1 MVSICKR
8 YARAG
13 APVLIAAAGA
23 FASIGAQATVFD
35 LHYTGWFGT
44 VEALNLQSD
53 SAPTYFDEATP
64 FSMMARFDDASPNM
78 APPSPPA
85 PPPFAGFRAY
95 APTSM
100 SFDVG
105 GMHFTVN
112 DVDNPLLS
120 VSIFDQNSFMPGR
133 YAIGFI
139 VDPATDGAGIVG
151 DFQSASPD
159 FVVSDLKPTTFGD
172 FAGAGHSSGACISGM
187 PPNCEHHVTP
197 VVLRDAG
204 NVAWNLTLAFYSQ
217 DYPQEGLNTAVL
229 SAVPEPSTY
238 ALMLAGL
245 GALGGVARQRR
256 R

>member
-1 MVSICKR
+1 MAINFKHRGFGSSALV
-8 YARAG
+8 
-13 APVLIAAAGA
+13 AAAGA
-23 FASIGAQATVFD
+23 FACFGAQATVFD
-35 LHYTGWFGT
+35 LHYTGWFDT

-53 SAPTYFDEATP
+53 ANPTFFDEATS
-64 FSMMARFDDASPNM
+64 FSLMARFDDASPNL

-95 APTSM
+95 APMSM
-100 SFDVG
+100 SIDVA

-120 VSIFDQNSFMPGR
+120 VSIFDRNSFTPGR
-133 YAIGFI
+133 YAVGFI
-139 VDPATDGAGIVG
+139 VDPATDGAGIIG
-151 DFQSASPD
+151 DFMSASPD

-172 FAGAGHSSGACISGM
+172 FAGAGHSSGTCITGM
-187 PPNCEHHVTP
+187 PPNCPHNVTP

-204 NVAWNLTLAFYSQ
+204 NVAWNLTLAFYSK

-229 SAVPEPSTY
+229 AAVPEPSTY

-245 GALGGVARQRR
+245 GALGWAARQRR

>member
-8 YARAG
+8 HGRIG
-13 APVLIAAAGA
+13 APALIAAASV
-23 FASIGAQATVFD
+23 FASINAQATVFD

-44 VEALNLQSD
+44 AEALNLQSD
-53 SAPTYFDEATP
+53 SSPTYFDQATS
-64 FSMMARFDDASPNM
+64 FSMMARFDDASPNL

-95 APTSM
+95 APISM
-100 SFDVG
+100 SIDVA

-112 DVDNPLLS
+112 DTDNPLLS
-120 VSIFDQNSFMPGR
+120 VSIFDQNSFRPGR
-133 YAIGFI
+133 YAAGFI
-139 VDPATDGAGIVG
+139 VDPGTDGAGIVG
-151 DFQSASPD
+151 DFKSASPD

-172 FAGAGHSSGACISGM
+172 FVGAGHSSGTCSSGM
-187 PPNCEHHVTP
+187 PPNCPHNVTP

-204 NVAWNLTLAFYSQ
+204 NVAWNLTLAFYEQ

-238 ALMLAGL
+238 ALILAGL
-245 GALGGVARQRR
+245 SALGWAARQRR